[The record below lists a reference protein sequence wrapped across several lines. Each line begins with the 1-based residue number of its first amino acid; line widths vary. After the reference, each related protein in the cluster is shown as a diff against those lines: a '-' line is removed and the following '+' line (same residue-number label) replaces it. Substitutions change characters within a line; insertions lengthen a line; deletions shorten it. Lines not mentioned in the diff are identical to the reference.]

1 MDLLEAKK
9 ITPDERRNTIL
20 DIAHDVFMRDGYS
33 GTSMSRIAALLGGSK
48 TTLYNY
54 FSSKKEL
61 FVAVTERESAR
72 LFDQLFVMDEA
83 TGDFRVTII
92 ELARRFLTALLSDH
106 IVAGYRLI
114 VAESGRFQE
123 VGQTANEIALERGL
137 ALLTSYF
144 QRAVDAGQLRKANPR
159 LAAEQFVDL
168 ACGTLH
174 KQRLWN
180 VIAGVSPQRIAT
192 EAERI
197 ANTFLAAFGNDELS
211 RDARQFSGR

>member
-1 MDLLEAKK
+1 MDLVEAKK

-20 DIAHDVFMRDGYS
+20 DIAHDAFMRDGYS
-33 GTSMSRIAALLGGSK
+33 GTSMSRIAAQLGGSK

-72 LFDQLFVMDEA
+72 LFDQLFVVEEA
-83 TGDFRVTII
+83 SGDFRATAI

-106 IVAGYRLI
+106 LVAGYRLI
-114 VAESGRFQE
+114 VAESGRFPE
-123 VGQTANEIALERGL
+123 VGQTTNELALERGL

-144 QRAVDAGQLRKANPR
+144 QRAIDAGHLRHANSE
-159 LAAEQFVDL
+159 LAARQFVGL

-174 KQRLWN
+174 MQRLWN
-180 VIAGVSPQRIAT
+180 VIADVAPERIAA
-192 EAERI
+192 EAERV
-197 ANTFLAAFGNDELS
+197 ADTFLAAFGNDALS
-211 RDARQFSGR
+211 RAARQVPG